1 MHRQLRRQLLR
12 SPESERVETTL
23 ALCDLKRLL
32 RSCGRGGG
40 NEYLDGAGE
49 QHRLDD
55 AVGGDAALEQVPEI
69 LRETEPFDEEKT
81 VLSLI
86 HLGEREGEEQ
96 HGSADST
103 QRCS

>member
-1 MHRQLRRQLLR
+1 MI
-12 SPESERVETTL
+12 S
-23 ALCDLKRLL
+23 DLKRLL

-86 HLGEREGEEQ
+86 HLGERAGEEQ

>member
-1 MHRQLRRQLLR
+1 MI
-12 SPESERVETTL
+12 S
-23 ALCDLKRLL
+23 DLKRLL

-49 QHRLDD
+49 QH
-55 AVGGDAALEQVPEI
+55 ALEQVPEI